1 MDKSMLK
8 RLADAQQEY
17 MVRMRREFHRHPEI
31 AGEEYHTREVLIREI
46 EGLGLPYRK
55 LEGTGLIAVIKGG
68 KPGKHKVLR
77 ADIDGL
83 QVPEEEEN
91 LKGKKAC
98 ISCVE
103 GLSHACGHDAHTAML
118 LGAAQ
123 LLAECREDWSGEV
136 RFIFQPGE
144 ETGKGA
150 EDFITAGCLKGVRR
164 IFGLHVAP
172 DLPLGTV
179 GVKPGLNNAAVDGFR
194 ILVQGRSVH
203 VSTPELGVDALYIAS
218 HIVVALQA
226 QVARRTS
233 PVEPVILGI
242 GTFQSGTTYNALAET
257 AVLEGTTRTLSAQSR
272 QRAREQVEETVKGIA
287 AVYGGKAQVIW
298 DNIAS
303 ALVND
308 PVASAEVAE
317 MVTVQEPDLTV
328 KMDRLLSL
336 GGDNFSEF
344 QLEVPGIYAYLGT
357 ADPQKPETQV
367 PIHNGRFQMDEDAL
381 PIGAWLYAACARH
394 WLGCL

>member
-1 MDKSMLK
+1 M
-8 RLADAQQEY
+8 
-17 MVRMRREFHRHPEI
+17 
-31 AGEEYHTREVLIREI
+31 
-46 EGLGLPYRK
+46 
-55 LEGTGLIAVIKGG
+55 
-68 KPGKHKVLR
+68 
-77 ADIDGL
+77 
-83 QVPEEEEN
+83 
-91 LKGKKAC
+91 
-98 ISCVE
+98 
-103 GLSHACGHDAHTAML
+103 HACGHDAHTAML

-328 KMDRLLSL
+328 KMDRPLSL

>member
-1 MDKSMLK
+1 MELNKEAAS
-8 RLADAQQEY
+8 
-17 MVRMRREFHRHPEI
+17 VRQPYLTSLRRELHRHPEL
-31 AGEEYHTREVLIREI
+31 AQEEYQTAQVIERELDRAGIACRRVGKTGVLGILR
-46 EGLGLPYRK
+46 
-55 LEGTGLIAVIKGG
+55 GG
-68 KPGKHKVLR
+68 KPGGSVVALR
-77 ADIDGL
+77 ADIDAL
-83 QVPEEEEN
+83 PVQEQNQWEFRSET
-91 LKGKKAC
+91 
-98 ISCVE
+98 E
-103 GLSHACGHDAHTAML
+103 GVMHACGHDAHTAML

-328 KMDRLLSL
+328 KMDRPLSL